1 MSPRDLWDAGNP
13 RPWLSPLKLLA
24 LLAAVCLVAWLLAV
38 TLEQFR

>member
-24 LLAAVCLVAWLLAV
+24 AVCLVAWLLAV